1 MKKLIKKVVVV
12 SLLGAVLSSL
22 LIEVVL
28 RALHY
33 PRGDCAKLT
42 ELGENSVAQYDPE
55 LGWVYTPGKSAPA
68 DYGITYTF
76 SSEGYRSD
84 RLDKK
89 TDFSKP
95 RIVIVGDSLLFGH
108 ALPFK
113 ETFGYKLQ
121 MKLRDRYEVL
131 NFAVQAYGTDQMYL
145 TLKRVLPTYRPQF
158 VITDYAPDHPV
169 RNVNRDRRDFYPC
182 ARVIGT
188 KPVFGV
194 RNEKLVLLHKPLLY
208 REYDTPRTLLAIR
221 RILEGN
227 LTSRTE
233 KYGDTVTRALLEEM
247 NRIVKNYNAKLY
259 RLDFGAQPPLMDN
272 ATGDFSQ
279 ILGVTI
285 DLEASGSN
293 HLIIS
298 NTDHHPNASGT
309 SVMVDTFI
317 TEYGRDF

>member
-1 MKKLIKKVVVV
+1 MKKRIKKVVVA
-12 SLLGAVLSSL
+12 SLLGAVLSIL

-76 SSEGYRSD
+76 SREGYRSD
-84 RLDKK
+84 RVDKK

-108 ALPFK
+108 ALPFE

-121 MKLRDRYEVL
+121 KKLRDQYEVL

-145 TLKRVLPTYRPQF
+145 MLKRVLPTYRPQF

-194 RNEKLVLLHKPLLY
+194 RDEKLVLLHKPLPY
-208 REYDTPRTLLAIR
+208 QQYDNPRVLLAIR
-221 RILEGN
+221 RLLEDD
-227 LTSRTE
+227 LTSRAE
-233 KYGDTVTRALLEEM
+233 KYGDTVTRMLFEEM
-247 NRIVKNYNAKLY
+247 NQMVKNYNAKLY
-259 RLDFGAQPPLMDN
+259 VVNFGSQPPLTENNTDN
-272 ATGDFSQ
+272 FSQ
-279 ILGVTI
+279 ILGATI
-285 DLEASGSN
+285 DLEASSSKQ
-293 HLIIS
+293 LIIS
-298 NTDHHPNASGT
+298 SSDHHPNASGT
-309 SVMVDTFI
+309 SVMVDILI
-317 TEYGRDF
+317 TKYGSDF